1 MKKLFFSMGAMAAL
15 MAVSC
20 SSHDEPGFPE
30 TPEVPE
36 APETYQPDFG
46 RAISAEDATSAA
58 LNALANFYDG
68 IGSRADEPTVEIV
81 SKGDKD
87 TALYVVSLA
96 QGGYAIVDP
105 DENAPVRVLGMSDNG
120 TCPEIAKSYCQRLKS
135 SYITD
140 ATPGITIP
148 KPDQPL
154 PLKPAIDT
162 VMTAWS
168 TPSWGE
174 GAPYN
179 KYCKT
184 EDGEQSNASTMA
196 VAMASVMAYYKYP
209 TSIGNLT
216 LNWSTIWPNASSGA
230 DDTIARLMAQI
241 GVDTE
246 IFYEPDKA
254 NFDIDDIVPTL
265 KKYGYRGMNKTT
277 DIDDLFDQYGPSI
290 GYATSSDKKLRCWV
304 VDGKM
309 TTKWVNKGITDV
321 DGNKYPD
328 EVIETKYLRF
338 NWCIDGSGN
347 GWYVADAKWQFKDN
361 GRVITIQTTNN
372 VPGYIVNIYKP

>member
-58 LNALANFYDG
+58 LNALVNFYDG

-140 ATPGITIP
+140 AAPGITIP

-154 PLKPAIDT
+154 PLKPAIDS
-162 VMTAWS
+162 VMTVWT

-179 KYCKT
+179 KYCKAA
-184 EDGEQSNASTMA
+184 DGSQSNASTLA
-196 VAMASVMAYYKYP
+196 VAIATVMAYHKYP

-241 GVDTE
+241 GKDAKVYYTPFFVA
-246 IFYEPDKA
+246 INPS
-254 NFDIDDIVPTL
+254 NITTVL
-265 KKYGYRGMNKTT
+265 QGYGYKTPSET
-277 DIDDLFDQYGPSI
+277 SDISRLFQQGAPSI
-290 GYATSSDKKLRCWV
+290 AFSYTEQSLQWCWV
-304 VDGKM
+304 VDGTL
-309 TTKWVNKGITDV
+309 TTKWVNKGATDA

-328 EVIETKYLRF
+328 EVITTDYLRF
-338 NWCIDGSGN
+338 NWCNDGVGN
-347 GWYVADAKWQFKDN
+347 GWFVADAEWKFDN
-361 GRVITIQTTNN
+361 NGTTIRMSKKIQDLGF
-372 VPGYIVNIYKP
+372 VVGIYK